1 MEKARIFNIER
12 CATEDGPG
20 IRTTVFLK
28 GCNLR
33 CKWCANPESQSFKP
47 EILFKEIKCIGCG
60 KCINSCPQQAIKNMP
75 GYGMITDSDKCKLC
89 GTCIDGCYADARVRQ
104 GTDYTVEE
112 LMEVLGRDEHYYLA
126 SGGGITVSGGEP
138 LMYSKFIHACAR
150 KIRKRGWNI
159 LIETCGQ
166 VPQENIEMIAPDV
179 DTIYCDYKHYDPEK
193 HKELT
198 GVDNRQIISNIR
210 WIDEHFEGDFYL
222 RYPYIPGCNDGTEAI
237 EQFLKFAE
245 QLSKVKEVVFLP
257 YHRLGLPKYQG
268 LGRMYGRYE
277 ITESPGFEF
286 PERI

>member
-1 MEKARIFNIER
+1 MEKVRIFNIER

-126 SGGGITVSGGEP
+126 SGGGITFSGGEP

-159 LIETCGQ
+159 LIETCGK
-166 VPQENIEMIAPDV
+166 
-179 DTIYCDYKHYDPEK
+179 C
-193 HKELT
+193 HKK
-198 GVDNRQIISNIR
+198 I
-210 WIDEHFEGDFYL
+210 
-222 RYPYIPGCNDGTEAI
+222 
-237 EQFLKFAE
+237 LK
-245 QLSKVKEVVFLP
+245 
-257 YHRLGLPKYQG
+257 
-268 LGRMYGRYE
+268 
-277 ITESPGFEF
+277 
-286 PERI
+286 

>member
-1 MEKARIFNIER
+1 MEKVRIFNIER

-112 LMEVLGRDEHYYLA
+112 LDGG
-126 SGGGITVSGGEP
+126 SG
-138 LMYSKFIHACAR
+138 AR
-150 KIRKRGWNI
+150 
-159 LIETCGQ
+159 
-166 VPQENIEMIAPDV
+166 
-179 DTIYCDYKHYDPEK
+179 
-193 HKELT
+193 
-198 GVDNRQIISNIR
+198 
-210 WIDEHFEGDFYL
+210 
-222 RYPYIPGCNDGTEAI
+222 
-237 EQFLKFAE
+237 
-245 QLSKVKEVVFLP
+245 
-257 YHRLGLPKYQG
+257 
-268 LGRMYGRYE
+268 
-277 ITESPGFEF
+277 
-286 PERI
+286 

>member
-1 MEKARIFNIER
+1 
-12 CATEDGPG
+12 
-20 IRTTVFLK
+20 
-28 GCNLR
+28 
-33 CKWCANPESQSFKP
+33 
-47 EILFKEIKCIGCG
+47 
-60 KCINSCPQQAIKNMP
+60 
-75 GYGMITDSDKCKLC
+75 
-89 GTCIDGCYADARVRQ
+89 
-104 GTDYTVEE
+104 
-112 LMEVLGRDEHYYLA
+112 
-126 SGGGITVSGGEP
+126 
-138 LMYSKFIHACAR
+138 MYSKFIHACAR

-210 WIDEHFEGDFYL
+210 WIDEHFEGDFCL

-268 LGRMYGRYE
+268 LGRMYEMGDMKSLKVQDLHFLKEYE
-277 ITESPGFEF
+277 NKYDLKIK
-286 PERI
+286 IQ